1 MGLSEMEPAEVAV
14 TLRQVQQ
21 LDTQVIGLNR
31 QIDGLA
37 DKHRLGELAD
47 ELKDAGA
54 ALAAK
59 EEELSE
65 LQLKQHKL
73 DGEVDLLSQKI
84 EKEESRMMSGT
95 IMNPKELTAI
105 QAEIMS
111 LRHKRDEMETEDLEE
126 MEALDGLKLEIEKS
140 QELIAQL
147 TEQEK
152 VGRNAYED
160 ERVEKLAELAEL
172 EAQRDKLKEI
182 LDPETVADYEKL
194 LEQKD
199 GLAVVEILQGRS
211 CGGCRI
217 EFSRTQIDRFQ
228 HEEGVFRC
236 EYCRRMLV
244 K

>member
-1 MGLSEMEPAEVAV
+1 MGLSEMEPAQVAA

-21 LDTQVIGLNR
+21 LDTEAIGLNR
-31 QIDGLA
+31 LIDGLA
-37 DKHRLGELAD
+37 DQHRLGELAE
-47 ELKDAGA
+47 ELEKAGA
-54 ALAAK
+54 ALAGREA
-59 EEELSE
+59 ELSE

-73 DGEVDLLSQKI
+73 DGELELLSQKI

-126 MEALDGLKLEIEKS
+126 MEALDGLKLEIQKS

-147 TEQEK
+147 TNQEK
-152 VGRNAYED
+152 VAKSTYKE
-160 ERVEKLAELAEL
+160 ERAEKLSELAEL
-172 EAQRDKLKEI
+172 EAQRDQLKGK
-182 LDPETVADYEKL
+182 LDPETVAAYEKL

-199 GLAVVEILQGRS
+199 GLAVVEIIQGRS

>member
-1 MGLSEMEPAEVAV
+1 MGLSEMAPAEVAG
-14 TLRQVQQ
+14 TLRRVQQ
-21 LDTQVIGLNR
+21 IDTEADGKKR
-31 QIDGLA
+31 QIDELA

-47 ELKDAGA
+47 RLQRAGA
-54 ALAAK
+54 ELGEREAK
-59 EEELSE
+59 LSE

-73 DGEVDLLSQKI
+73 DGELELLSQKI

-95 IMNPKELTAI
+95 IMNPKELAAI
-105 QAEIMS
+105 QAEIVS
-111 LRHKRDEMETEDLEE
+111 LRGKRDQMETEDLEE
-126 MEALDGLKLEIEKS
+126 MEVLDGFRSDIDKT
-140 QELIAQL
+140 QELIAEL

-152 VGRNAYED
+152 LARKAYQD
-160 ERVEKLAELAEL
+160 ELAEKQGELAEL
-172 EAQRDKLKEI
+172 EAMRDQLKER
-182 LDPETVADYEKL
+182 LDPEMVSIYEQL

-199 GLAVVEILQGRS
+199 GLAVVQIMQGRS